1 MMVKFAM
8 AFASPFNTHLCPKKF
23 EVREVRFDP
32 KVAFEGR
39 FVCNRMYKSVVKSD
53 RVK

>member
-23 EVREVRFDP
+23 EVTQVRFYP
-32 KVAFEGR
+32 KVAFDGS
-39 FVCNRMYKSVVKSD
+39 FVCNQVYKSVVKVD